1 MKKGIKL
8 LSGLMAVV
16 IVTAVCFAAL
26 CASAQS
32 YEIPETDVV
41 YDSDSAC
48 VPMIFSENITV
59 KFSGVTI
66 ESTGTDKSPVK
77 ISGGAT
83 VNIVLEGENVL
94 SGNPSSD
101 SAGIEVEDGST
112 VNIYA
117 VDGGSLTVTG
127 GKNGA
132 GIGGIGYGSA
142 STTNPKA
149 GNVNIYSGTITAIG
163 GSKGAGIGSGYHSS
177 AGEINILGGD
187 ITAFGTGSGAGIGSG
202 YGTAGAAAAAAGVG
216 FYNGGNITISG
227 GRVRAFACHID
238 ADNFDVFNSDTYY
251 SEGYSNTF
259 AAGIGGGYGASSG
272 NIIIAGDADVTAF
285 GSCGG
290 AGIGT
295 GRGTSKAA
303 NFDNQHFDCNIII
316 RGNAK
321 VAAAAGADRRENV
334 VGDDGGAAIGLGR
347 GCTLEDSPKGNV
359 AIEGNAQVI
368 AVAEDHASAIG
379 AGTVVG
385 KYTKDED
392 GNITRPAFAALE
404 SLSIG
409 SECTVIAINDGTC
422 GAMEPADS
430 LTNVIELNSG
440 EEFKSKYPEVFSETE
455 NLVSFKAFDRKTGKA
470 LSPEIEILLSTD
482 PAEEIVS
489 CVIPG
494 SADTVYFSNG
504 EYCLGNS
511 VEERLTDFIKDE
523 NGIKTYD
530 LTCLC
535 FTATFVS
542 YDNSEEYVDY
552 PIESTEITE
561 PDVKQKDY
569 YTGVWEEYELGGN
582 ITVKAVYTPI
592 DYTATFVAD
601 GKTAGKVTYNVETK
615 SIEEPAV
622 PAKAGFTG
630 KWETYKLTPGGIT
643 VKAVY
648 TEEKKDDPTVE
659 IKGEDELNLN
669 YRQSKTFTANANGVP
684 KGGKILWYIDGKKAG
699 EGESFRVENPEK
711 DYTVQARIAD
721 KSGKEVAQSETVK
734 VKVSHGFFDKIKAWF
749 RDMLLS
755 ILGPFFDKFEDVC

>member
-1 MKKGIKL
+1 MKKKIISL
-8 LSGLMAVV
+8 ILSFALVLGAVLIGV
-16 IVTAVCFAAL
+16 M
-26 CASAQS
+26 CASAQD
-32 YEIPETDVV
+32 EIPQIDES
-41 YDSDSAC
+41 YSGEIE
-48 VPMIFSENITV
+48 PITINEDITILL
-59 KFSGVTI
+59 SNVTI
-66 ESTGTDKSPVK
+66 STEGTTYGSPVK
-77 ISGGAT
+77 ITGGAT
-83 VNIVLEGENVL
+83 ANIVLEGENTLTANSNSV
-94 SGNPSSD
+94 
-101 SAGIEVEDGST
+101 SAGVEVESGST

-117 VDGGSLTVTG
+117 REGGSLTVTG
-127 GKNGA
+127 GMNSA
-132 GIGGIGYGSA
+132 GIGGIGYGSVSA
-142 STTNPKA
+142 TNPKA

-163 GSKGAGIGSGYHSS
+163 GSKGAAIGSGYHSS
-177 AGEINILGGD
+177 ASEITIKGGD
-187 ITAFGTGSGAGIGSG
+187 ITALGTGGGAGIGSG
-202 YGTAGAAAAAAGVG
+202 YGTSGGAAAAAGTG

-227 GRVRAFACHID
+227 GRVRAASCHID
-238 ADNFDVFNSDTYY
+238 MDNFDVLNSDTYY
-251 SEGYSNTF
+251 GEGYSDSF

-272 NIIIAGDADVTAF
+272 NIIIEGDADVTAF

-303 NFDNQHFDCNIII
+303 NFDNQNFDCNIII

-321 VAAAAGADRRENV
+321 VAAAAGADHREGL
-334 VGDDGGAAIGLGR
+334 VGDDGGAGIGLGR
-347 GCTLEDSPKGNV
+347 ACTLEGNPKGTIS
-359 AIEGNAQVI
+359 IEGNAQVT

-379 AGTVVG
+379 AGYAVG
-385 KYTKDED
+385 KYTKDAD
-392 GNITRPAFAALE
+392 GNIIRPSKASVN
-404 SLSIG
+404 SLDIG
-409 SECTVIAINDGTC
+409 SGCIVIAVNDGTC

-455 NLVSFKAFDRKTGKA
+455 NLISFKAFDRKTGKA

-648 TEEKKDDPTVE
+648 TEIKTEEPAVE
-659 IKGEDELNLN
+659 IKGDDNVAVN
-669 YRQSKTFTANANGVP
+669 YQQNKTFTANASAVP
-684 KGGKILWYIDGKKAG
+684 QGGKIVWYVDGKQAG
-699 EGESFRVENPEK
+699 EGKTFKVENPEK
-711 DYTVQARIAD
+711 DYTIQAKIVD
-721 KSGKEVAQSETVK
+721 KSGKTVAESETVNVK
-734 VKVSHGFFDKIKAWF
+734 VKSGLFDRIRAWLT
-749 RDMLLS
+749 DLILS
-755 ILGPFFDKFEDVC
+755 VFAPLFDRFEDVC